1 MGEVY
6 IMSETTASGSSTAT
20 FSGQTASPGTAY
32 GPLFLSIE
40 SVDSIPVRR
49 LADSEVEAELDRV
62 DSVARAARVGLVR
75 QRDALGDRFTEEQ
88 TRIFDT
94 HLRMLEDPVIEA
106 DIRGRI
112 REDHLSLEGAVR
124 DALSVYERLFEVVE
138 TEALRNKL
146 ADMRDVALRLLRH
159 CNRGTASDESQ
170 ADRTGGILLVR
181 ELSLSDLTGALDSGI
196 AAIVA
201 EGGSMGSHGA
211 ILTRAAGIPAILGVG
226 GLHDAV
232 QAGDRLL
239 VDGESGQVTLN
250 PSDAMVAALDG
261 QTGMADIV
269 ELEPAVL
276 ADGTPIQLTA
286 AAASPREVRRAAAM
300 GIKEVG
306 FYRTELPL
314 IQRRANPKEDSLAN
328 LYGKVVGASDA
339 VSFRLPDLDSQSG
352 LTSIYTHAETNPAM
366 GLRGVRVLLENPA
379 ILATQIRAILR
390 ASEGHD
396 VRIAIPFV
404 TDLGDIRA
412 VRTAVDEAREVMR
425 LEGLDVSHPVRLGL
439 VLETPASLLM
449 GRELLGQVDFA
460 LLALDGM
467 AQSLLASDRS
477 NEVSGVGGRL
487 AQPHPVVLR
496 AVRKLVQICDGL
508 GREFGVYGN
517 SVCTIPMLPLL
528 VGLGVR
534 RLAVRTESLAEV
546 HGWLRDIEL
555 DTCQRVAEVACHAAT
570 SHELLSGLPASWRD

>member
-477 NEVSGVGGRL
+477 NEVSGVGGCL

-570 SHELLSGLPASWRD
+570 SHELLNGLPASWRD